1 MQRVRGN
8 GGEAHGVAALP
19 GSRGSGYNM
28 DMATVTIAT
37 SLPTFTDIPLLPP
50 ASDGRVRFSREA
62 YHRMFET
69 GVLDSQK
76 RYELIEGE
84 IVMTPP
90 IGPGQGDLISQLTD
104 FFVRR
109 LPDELQ
115 CRIQLP
121 IVVGDHS
128 EPEPD
133 LAIVRRRESRY
144 RSEHPF
150 PTNVVLL
157 IEVSQSSLPRDRGQK
172 MQLYARSGIPEYWI
186 VDVEHRVVIVHR
198 QPGPLGY
205 ADVQQFKARATIAPF
220 AAPDC
225 KLDLGWLFA

>member
-1 MQRVRGN
+1 
-8 GGEAHGVAALP
+8 
-19 GSRGSGYNM
+19 
-28 DMATVTIAT
+28 MATVTNTT

-69 GVLDSQK
+69 GVLDNQK
-76 RYELIEGE
+76 RYELIDGE

-90 IGPGQGDLISQLTD
+90 IGPGQGDLISQLMD

-109 LPDELQ
+109 LPDEYQ

-121 IVVGDHS
+121 IVVNGHS
-128 EPEPD
+128 ELEPD

-144 RSEHPF
+144 QSEHPS
-150 PTNVVLL
+150 PTDVVLL

-172 MQLYARSGIPEYWI
+172 MQLYARSAISEYWV
-186 VDVEHRVVIVHR
+186 VDVEHRIVIVHR
-198 QPGPLGY
+198 QPEPLGY
-205 ADVQQFKARATIAPF
+205 SDVKQFKARATIAPL

-225 KLDLGWLFA
+225 QLDLDWLFR